1 MTVEGSQCH
10 LATAEFQLVE
20 RGVNNLP
27 VQFERL
33 GGRHSGNQVE
43 QGSDGAA
50 GGEHSDFVGVVG
62 GLKDALQATLDPLDK
77 PQPAFQPGWVIGAGQ
92 PALDEQGEDALEL
105 AAVLRAI
112 AQDMHGIG
120 FAAEQL
126 GQQAADNR
134 FAVELVEGA
143 VCLQRR
149 NRQAEG
155 AVLIERGGGGVLL
168 ATQVAGDAAI
178 KRETQVCQM
187 ATEHLRLFYADG
199 RQDVIVVCTEG
210 GLAMSNQIDAAHVRF
225 PGTLKVWRGY
235 GDACDLSMK
244 KHTLVLKAR
253 WSPPAGGLITG
264 SNVSASVCWGI
275 RAWRSA
281 FLRRH
286 MDFLAEYASF
296 LAKTVTLVVAIL
308 VVLISFAA
316 LRSKGRRKSAGQLQV
331 SKLNDFYKGLRER
344 LESSLLDK
352 DQLKALRKSESK
364 AEKKKGKQKPEAKPR
379 VFVLDFDGDIKA
391 SATESLRHEITAL
404 LSLATPK
411 DEVVLRLE
419 SGGGMVHSYGLA
431 SSQLARIR
439 QAGVPLT
446 VCIDKVAA
454 SGGYMMACIGEKII
468 SAPFAILGSI
478 GVVAQL
484 PNVNRLLKKHDI
496 DFEVL
501 TAGEYKRTL
510 TVFGENTEKG
520 REKFQED
527 LDITHQLFKNFVSR
541 YRPQLAIDDV
551 ATGEVWLGVAALDKQ
566 LVDELQTSDEYLATK
581 AKTAEVFHLHYAER
595 KSLQERVGLAASG
608 SVDRVLLT
616 WWSRLT
622 QQRFW

>member
-1 MTVEGSQCH
+1 M
-10 LATAEFQLVE
+10 EF
-20 RGVNNLP
+20 
-27 VQFERL
+27 
-33 GGRHSGNQVE
+33 
-43 QGSDGAA
+43 
-50 GGEHSDFVGVVG
+50 
-62 GLKDALQATLDPLDK
+62 
-77 PQPAFQPGWVIGAGQ
+77 
-92 PALDEQGEDALEL
+92 
-105 AAVLRAI
+105 
-112 AQDMHGIG
+112 
-120 FAAEQL
+120 
-126 GQQAADNR
+126 
-134 FAVELVEGA
+134 
-143 VCLQRR
+143 
-149 NRQAEG
+149 
-155 AVLIERGGGGVLL
+155 
-168 ATQVAGDAAI
+168 
-178 KRETQVCQM
+178 
-187 ATEHLRLFYADG
+187 
-199 RQDVIVVCTEG
+199 
-210 GLAMSNQIDAAHVRF
+210 
-225 PGTLKVWRGY
+225 
-235 GDACDLSMK
+235 LS
-244 KHTLVLKAR
+244 
-253 WSPPAGGLITG
+253 
-264 SNVSASVCWGI
+264 
-275 RAWRSA
+275 
-281 FLRRH
+281 
-286 MDFLAEYASF
+286 EYASF
-296 LAKTVTLVVAIL
+296 LAKTVTLVIAIL
-308 VVLISFAA
+308 VVLVTAA
-316 LRSKGRRKSAGQLQV
+316 SLRGKGRRKGAGQLHV

-344 LESSLLDK
+344 LEQSLLDK
-352 DQLKALRKSESK
+352 DQLKALRKSEGK
-364 AEKKKGKQKPEAKPR
+364 AEKKSKKQPEDKPR
-379 VFVLDFDGDIKA
+379 VFVLDFNGDIKA
-391 SATESLRHEITAL
+391 SATEGLRHEITAL
-404 LSLATPK
+404 LTLATPK

-541 YRPQLAIDDV
+541 YRPQLAIDEV

-566 LVDELQTSDEYLATK
+566 LVDELQTSDEYLAER
-581 AKTAEVFHLHYAER
+581 AKSAELFHLNYAER

-608 SVDRVLLT
+608 SIDRVLLT

>member
-1 MTVEGSQCH
+1 
-10 LATAEFQLVE
+10 
-20 RGVNNLP
+20 
-27 VQFERL
+27 
-33 GGRHSGNQVE
+33 
-43 QGSDGAA
+43 
-50 GGEHSDFVGVVG
+50 
-62 GLKDALQATLDPLDK
+62 
-77 PQPAFQPGWVIGAGQ
+77 
-92 PALDEQGEDALEL
+92 
-105 AAVLRAI
+105 
-112 AQDMHGIG
+112 
-120 FAAEQL
+120 
-126 GQQAADNR
+126 
-134 FAVELVEGA
+134 
-143 VCLQRR
+143 
-149 NRQAEG
+149 
-155 AVLIERGGGGVLL
+155 
-168 ATQVAGDAAI
+168 
-178 KRETQVCQM
+178 
-187 ATEHLRLFYADG
+187 
-199 RQDVIVVCTEG
+199 
-210 GLAMSNQIDAAHVRF
+210 
-225 PGTLKVWRGY
+225 
-235 GDACDLSMK
+235 
-244 KHTLVLKAR
+244 
-253 WSPPAGGLITG
+253 
-264 SNVSASVCWGI
+264 
-275 RAWRSA
+275 
-281 FLRRH
+281 

-344 LESSLLDK
+344 LESTVLDK

-364 AEKKKGKQKPEAKPR
+364 AEKKNSKKKPEAKPR

-391 SATESLRHEITAL
+391 SATESLRHEITGL

-510 TVFGENTEKG
+510 TVFGENTDKG

-541 YRPQLAIDDV
+541 YRPQLAIDEV

-581 AKTAEVFHLHYAER
+581 AKTAEVFHLHYSER

>member
-1 MTVEGSQCH
+1 
-10 LATAEFQLVE
+10 
-20 RGVNNLP
+20 
-27 VQFERL
+27 
-33 GGRHSGNQVE
+33 
-43 QGSDGAA
+43 
-50 GGEHSDFVGVVG
+50 
-62 GLKDALQATLDPLDK
+62 
-77 PQPAFQPGWVIGAGQ
+77 
-92 PALDEQGEDALEL
+92 
-105 AAVLRAI
+105 
-112 AQDMHGIG
+112 
-120 FAAEQL
+120 
-126 GQQAADNR
+126 
-134 FAVELVEGA
+134 
-143 VCLQRR
+143 
-149 NRQAEG
+149 
-155 AVLIERGGGGVLL
+155 
-168 ATQVAGDAAI
+168 
-178 KRETQVCQM
+178 
-187 ATEHLRLFYADG
+187 
-199 RQDVIVVCTEG
+199 
-210 GLAMSNQIDAAHVRF
+210 
-225 PGTLKVWRGY
+225 
-235 GDACDLSMK
+235 
-244 KHTLVLKAR
+244 
-253 WSPPAGGLITG
+253 
-264 SNVSASVCWGI
+264 
-275 RAWRSA
+275 
-281 FLRRH
+281 

-364 AEKKKGKQKPEAKPR
+364 AEKKKDKKKPEPKPR

-391 SATESLRHEITAL
+391 SATENLRHEITAL

-527 LDITHQLFKNFVSR
+527 LDITHQLFKNFVSS
-541 YRPQLAIDDV
+541 YRPQLAIDEV